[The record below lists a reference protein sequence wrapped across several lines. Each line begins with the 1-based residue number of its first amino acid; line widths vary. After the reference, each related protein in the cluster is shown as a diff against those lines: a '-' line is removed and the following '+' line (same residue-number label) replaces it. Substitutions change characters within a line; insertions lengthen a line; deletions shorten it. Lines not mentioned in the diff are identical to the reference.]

1 MIFKIILGLIGLF
14 IIYGGFKYSKA
25 TQDKYLKKTMNDLG
39 DATSNPGF
47 GDVGIISFIIYFIL
61 DFILEKSPWYIVKIL
76 NLLLGILIFI
86 TAVIVPY

>member
-14 IIYGGFKYSKA
+14 IIYGGFKFSKA
-25 TQDKYLKKTMNDLG
+25 TQDKYLKKTMNDVG

-76 NLLLGILIFI
+76 ILLLGILIFI